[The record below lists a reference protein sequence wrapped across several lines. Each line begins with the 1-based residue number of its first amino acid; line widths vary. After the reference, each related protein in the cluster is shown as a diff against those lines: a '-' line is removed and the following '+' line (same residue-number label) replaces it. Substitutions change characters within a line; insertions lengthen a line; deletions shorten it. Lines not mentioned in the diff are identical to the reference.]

1 MSRDVNINKQVFDKS
16 KFNQTVDTSFSQL
29 IIKPEQLFFD
39 TSIATIDDFFTIY
52 ERLFYQIPK
61 DGETNSHQYLIHQ
74 STEYAGF
81 DKLNEEIQALL
92 AEIAGLRE
100 DLLRAN
106 KSLAEGSMEPIS
118 STSTEENGTN
128 TSGGGSNGGSG
139 Y

>member
-1 MSRDVNINKQVFDKS
+1 MSEDVNINRQVFDKS
-16 KFNQTVDTSFSQL
+16 KFEKTVDTSFSQL

-39 TSIATIDDFFTIY
+39 TSIATIDDFFAIY

-106 KSLAEGSMEPIS
+106 KSLAEGSMLPIS
-118 STSTEENGTN
+118 PAAEEERNNGE
-128 TSGGGSNGGSG
+128 SS